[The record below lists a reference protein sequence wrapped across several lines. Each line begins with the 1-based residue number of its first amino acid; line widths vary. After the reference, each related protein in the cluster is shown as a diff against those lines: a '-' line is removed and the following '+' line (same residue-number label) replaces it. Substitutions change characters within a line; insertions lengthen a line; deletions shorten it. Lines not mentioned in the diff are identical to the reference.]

1 MPRIICSRGVFSPV
15 QGVSGNLTVGGL
27 LTVNG
32 NSTFTNNLTVN
43 GTVSSTSI
51 PLSITDFS
59 GLTKATPS
67 IASGHPILPNKISE
81 IIYDGSSAFTL
92 SLPSAVSGTKCCI
105 VIDRPTVGTDAL
117 TINCDGTD
125 TFTVGCFLP
134 SRDSNNHILVE
145 SIANQNHIVWTP
157 SSPGNDF
164 LGRGSYFVFGS
175 KHDGKWDVHVH
186 VMEPQTGTGNTGTLI
201 FEPI

>member
-1 MPRIICSRGVFSPV
+1 MSRVICSNGVFSPL
-15 QGVSGNLTVGGL
+15 QGVGGNLTVSGL

-32 NSTFTNNLTVN
+32 NSVFTNNLSVT
-43 GTVSSTSI
+43 GTISSSSI

-105 VIDRPTVGTDAL
+105 VIDRPTAGTDELFINCVGTDK
-117 TINCDGTD
+117 
-125 TFTVGCFLP
+125 FSVGCFLP
-134 SRDSNNHILVE
+134 SRDSNNHILVP
-145 SIANQNHIVWTP
+145 SIANQNQIVWTP

-164 LGRGSYFVFGS
+164 LGRGSYFVFSS
-175 KHDGKWDVHVH
+175 KEDGKWDVHVH
-186 VMEPQTGTGNTGTLI
+186 VMEPQTGNGNTGTLI
-201 FEPI
+201 FEPT